1 MRLICLLFLLIS
13 LLESAPSTSECKYES
28 FKAKTCLKFITADVE
43 KIGPKEEFDA
53 KKSKFQD
60 FFTCLG
66 EPKCEHSRMLL
77 KIEKT
82 YMDIMERFSEIH
94 SCLGNNDFF
103 NSMEYR
109 LSEVATKKGCKTF
122 QKFVLQRIDVTR
134 KIKDFLKFVEL
145 VYVYM
150 SNYKEKLL
158 NREDPKFAECM
169 IEKVGKEEKCSSA
182 DLEKFKESMKLMPG
196 MFRMMSDYKEKRDEI
211 EKMSDKKNDN

>member
-94 SCLGNNDFF
+94 SCLGNVN
-103 NSMEYR
+103 E
-109 LSEVATKKGCKTF
+109 L
-122 QKFVLQRIDVTR
+122 
-134 KIKDFLKFVEL
+134 LK
-145 VYVYM
+145 
-150 SNYKEKLL
+150 
-158 NREDPKFAECM
+158 
-169 IEKVGKEEKCSSA
+169 
-182 DLEKFKESMKLMPG
+182 
-196 MFRMMSDYKEKRDEI
+196 
-211 EKMSDKKNDN
+211 